1 MTIKSTIPI
10 PKSKFL
16 EVKCKDCEN
25 TQVIFNKATTQ
36 VKCQVCGATLAQ
48 PSGGKAKINA
58 TITGVLE

>member
-1 MTIKSTIPI
+1 M

-25 TQVIFNKATTQ
+25 TQVVFNKASTQ
-36 VKCQVCGATLAQ
+36 VNCQVCGATLAN
-48 PSGGKAKINA
+48 PSGGKAIINA